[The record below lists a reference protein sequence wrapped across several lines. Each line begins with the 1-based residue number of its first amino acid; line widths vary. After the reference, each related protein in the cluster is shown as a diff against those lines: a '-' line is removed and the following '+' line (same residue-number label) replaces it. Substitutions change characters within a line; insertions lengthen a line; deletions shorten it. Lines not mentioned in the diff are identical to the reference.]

1 MFPSGNTKGISRSPI
16 FSLMELRMYIFIDV
30 VIETFPKNTVKY
42 GTRTFK
48 VIEREK
54 YMPLKHFKIDWK
66 LERIT

>member
-1 MFPSGNTKGISRSPI
+1 
-16 FSLMELRMYIFIDV
+16 MYIFIDV

-48 VIEREK
+48 VIESEK

-66 LERIT
+66 ELHKQS